1 MSPESNFDYA
11 KPFDVMV
18 GMWSGLSTSFSP
30 KGEYLC
36 SVPSFVYLYWHSP
49 TVLHYRQDELPDL
62 DRALVKNQVHLD
74 ALTKIIHHDFDLKIS
89 GKACVSSVDS
99 KNGMRVVGTETRPGV
114 YLFHL
119 MFKEGDYYN
128 NQYFTNPERA
138 SQLLALAAK
147 EQSRDVAR
155 GFAQIIAKVDLDA
168 VGLAEPLVALTKHPV
183 MEFRESL
190 SIGKQIRGRAQE
202 APRER
207 TARLPEQF
215 HHDVNDVLP
224 AFRQGRSSC

>member
-128 NQYFTNPERA
+128 NQYFTNPNERHIIGPYIA
-138 SQLLALAAK
+138 RQERKKGGSGSSGGEIAVVVAQTFTRISYDVPAK
-147 EQSRDVAR
+147 YKR
-155 GFAQIIAKVDLDA
+155 
-168 VGLAEPLVALTKHPV
+168 
-183 MEFRESL
+183 SL
-190 SIGKQIRGRAQE
+190 
-202 APRER
+202 
-207 TARLPEQF
+207 
-215 HHDVNDVLP
+215 
-224 AFRQGRSSC
+224 